1 VFCTDRPLPAT
12 VLSERRQR
20 GQIGLPAM
28 STVQLLPPPGQGLSG
43 MVKL

>member
-1 VFCTDRPLPAT
+1 LPAT

-20 GQIGLPAM
+20 GQMGFPAM

-43 MVKL
+43 MLEL